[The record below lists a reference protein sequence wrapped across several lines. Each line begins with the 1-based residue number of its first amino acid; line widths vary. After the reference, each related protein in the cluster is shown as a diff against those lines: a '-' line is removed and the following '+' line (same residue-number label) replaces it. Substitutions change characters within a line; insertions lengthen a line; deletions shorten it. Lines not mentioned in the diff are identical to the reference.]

1 MTRLVVQL
9 TQAEVDMCVVLAA
22 QRNMVARGS
31 NVVDRQ
37 IGKQS
42 ALKTDYIGMVGEF
55 AFCKYFNV
63 FPDLAASPRSGSCDC
78 VYKGVRID
86 IKSTDLETGRLLAT
100 TKENID
106 VDRYVLAIVIGN
118 TVTFPGWIDKED
130 LIREE
135 NLIDLGHG
143 KGYAIRQSQLNQFK
157 GVANGD

>member
-1 MTRLVVQL
+1 MTLLVVQL

-22 QRNMVARGS
+22 QRNMVARG
-31 NVVDRQ
+31 NGVVDRQ

-86 IKSTDLETGRLLAT
+86 IKSTDLASGRLLAT
-100 TKENID
+100 TKENLD
-106 VDRYVLAIVIGN
+106 VDRYVLAIVNGN
-118 TVTFPGWIDKED
+118 TVTFPGWIDRQD
-130 LIREE
+130 LIRES
-135 NLIDLGHG
+135 NLVDLGHG
-143 KGYAIRQSQLNQFK
+143 KGYAMTQDQLNKFK
-157 GVANGD
+157 GERDGD